1 MVKTEYNSNK
11 KKKEKIGKYNKV
23 YVPSSLGSTFKP
35 ELINSLSSY
44 CSLIG
49 IDRTKYISE
58 VLSKELE
65 GLILTNDFITL
76 EEPFYF
82 NWQEMEEKGIVKA
95 TTEEPIQDLD
105 KCYLVKKVPN
115 NFDSFN
121 NEAKTYCFKSN
132 KDLHRGIYFYPK
144 PVFYKSSFDFRELL
158 VYPLYFN
165 YNIEANTLDISLI
178 KINELDNYIDFK
190 KLAEEDIFSDL
201 KYYLENLIDNEGNL
215 NIKTWSSVYQLI
227 EPYSSVKTIEDSIA
241 TNTGIVKEALEFN
254 PNAEITS
261 STSEDL
267 INYMSVVFKK
277 SRNHRKNNLKLQ
289 EEIKANSFLEWF
301 YNPEEKYID
310 YSKFVNVVFEE
321 EPNK

>member
-1 MVKTEYNSNK
+1 MVKTKYNSNK
-11 KKKEKIGKYNKV
+11 KKKEKIGKYNKA
-23 YVPSSLGSTFKP
+23 YTSGSLGSTFRP

-49 IDRTKYISE
+49 IDRTKFISE

-65 GLILTNDFITL
+65 GLILTKEFIPL

-82 NWQEMEEKGIVKA
+82 NWPELEEKGIVTA

-121 NEAKTYCFKSN
+121 KEFRTYCYKKN
-132 KDLHRGIYFYPK
+132 INIHRGIYFYPK
-144 PVFYKSSFDFRELL
+144 PVFFRSSYDFKELL

-165 YNIEANTLDISLI
+165 YNAAANSLEISLI
-178 KINELDNYIDFK
+178 KINELDNYINFK
-190 KLAEEDIFSDL
+190 EMAEEDIFSDL

-215 NIKTWSSVYQLI
+215 NFKTWASVYQII
-227 EPYSSVKTIEDSIA
+227 EPYTSVKSVEDSIA
-241 TNTGIVKEALEFN
+241 TNTGLVKEALELN
-254 PNAEITS
+254 PTANITS

-267 INYMSVVFKK
+267 INFLSVRF
-277 SRNHRKNNLKLQ
+277 RKARTERKHNLKLQ
-289 EEIKANSFLEWF
+289 EEIKTKCFLEWL
-301 YNPEEKYID
+301 YNPEEKVID
-310 YSKFVNVVFEE
+310 YSKFIPMEFKED
-321 EPNK
+321 K

>member
-1 MVKTEYNSNK
+1 MVKTKYNTNR

-23 YVPSSLGSTFKP
+23 YSSGSLGSTFRP

-65 GLILTNDFITL
+65 GLILTKEFI
-76 EEPFYF
+76 EIPKPFYF
-82 NWQEMEEKGIVKA
+82 NWQELEEKGIVKA

-121 NEAKTYCFKSN
+121 KEFRTYCFKDN
-132 KDLHRGIYFYPK
+132 IQLHRGIYFYPK
-144 PVFYKSSFDFRELL
+144 PVFFRSSYNFKELL

-165 YNIEANTLDISLI
+165 YNVEDNSLEISLI
-178 KINELDNYIDFK
+178 KINNLDYYINFEE
-190 KLAEEDIFSDL
+190 LAEEDIFSDL
-201 KYYLENLIDNEGNL
+201 KYYLNNLIDNEGNL
-215 NIKTWSSVYQLI
+215 NFKTWASVFNII
-227 EPYSSVKTIEDSIA
+227 EAYSSVKSVEDSIA
-241 TNTGIVKEALEFN
+241 TNTGIVKELKELN
-254 PNAEITS
+254 PAANVTS

-267 INYMSVVFKK
+267 LNYMAAKFKK
-277 SRNHRKNNLKLQ
+277 ARNERKHNLKLQ
-289 EEIKANSFLEWF
+289 EEIKTKSFLEWL

-310 YSKFVNVVFEE
+310 YSKFIPMEFKEE
-321 EPNK
+321 SD

>member
-1 MVKTEYNSNK
+1 MVKTKFNTNK
-11 KKKEKIGKYNKV
+11 KKKEKIGKYNKA
-23 YVPSSLGSTFKP
+23 YSSGSLGSTFRP

-65 GLILTNDFITL
+65 GLILTKDFIPL

-82 NWQEMEEKGIVKA
+82 NWPELEEKGIVKA

-121 NEAKTYCFKSN
+121 KDFRTYCFKN
-132 KDLHRGIYFYPK
+132 NVNVHRGIYFYPK
-144 PVFYKSSFDFRELL
+144 PVFYASSYDFKELL

-165 YNIEANTLDISLI
+165 YNIKENSLEVSLI
-178 KINELDNYIDFK
+178 KINELDYYINFEE
-190 KLAEEDIFSDL
+190 LAEEDIFSDL
-201 KYYLENLIDNEGNL
+201 KYYLNNLIDNEGNL
-215 NIKTWSSVYQLI
+215 NFKTWSTVFNII
-227 EPYSSVKTIEDSIA
+227 ESYSSVKSVEDSIA
-241 TNTGIVKEALEFN
+241 TNTGIVKEAIELN
-254 PNAEITS
+254 PNAKITS

-267 INYMSVVFKK
+267 INYLSVAFKR
-277 SRNHRKNNLKLQ
+277 SRNERKKNLKLQ
-289 EEIKANSFLEWF
+289 EEIKTKNFLEWL

-310 YSKFVNVVFEE
+310 YSKFIPMEFKED
-321 EPNK
+321 K

>member
-1 MVKTEYNSNK
+1 MVKTKFNA
-11 KKKEKIGKYNKV
+11 KEKIGKYKKV

-35 ELINSLSSY
+35 ELVNNLSSY

-49 IDRTKYISE
+49 IDRTKFISE
-58 VLSKELE
+58 VLSEKLA
-65 GLILTNDFITL
+65 GLILTKDFITL

-82 NWQEMEEKGIVKA
+82 NWQELEEKGIVKA

-115 NFDSFN
+115 NFDSFSN
-121 NEAKTYCFKSN
+121 GAKTYCFKNN

-144 PVFYKSSFDFRELL
+144 PVFYKSSYTFRELL

-178 KINELDNYIDFK
+178 KINELDNYINFK
-190 KLAEEDIFSDL
+190 ELAEEDIFSDL
-201 KYYLENLIDNEGNL
+201 KNYLENLIDNEGNL
-215 NIKTWSSVYQLI
+215 NFKTWASVYHII
-227 EPYSSVKTIEDSIA
+227 EPYSSVKSVEDSIA
-241 TNTGIVKEALEFN
+241 TNTGLVKEALKYN

-267 INYMSVVFKK
+267 LNYLSVAFKK
-277 SRNHRKNNLKLQ
+277 SRNERKKNLKLQ
-289 EEIKANSFLEWF
+289 QEIKENCFLEWF

-310 YSKFVNVVFEE
+310 YSKFVNVEFKE
-321 EPNK
+321 EPDK

>member
-1 MVKTEYNSNK
+1 MVKTKYNSNK
-11 KKKEKIGKYNKV
+11 KKKEKIGKYNKA
-23 YVPSSLGSTFKP
+23 YTSGSLGSTFRP

-49 IDRTKYISE
+49 IDRTKFISE

-65 GLILTNDFITL
+65 GLILTKEFIPL

-82 NWQEMEEKGIVKA
+82 NWPELEEKGIVTA

-121 NEAKTYCFKSN
+121 KEFRTYCYKKN
-132 KDLHRGIYFYPK
+132 INIHRGIYFYPK
-144 PVFYKSSFDFRELL
+144 PVFFRSSYDFKELL

-165 YNIEANTLDISLI
+165 YNAAANSLEISLI
-178 KINELDNYIDFK
+178 KINELDNYINFK
-190 KLAEEDIFSDL
+190 EMAEEDIFSDL

-215 NIKTWSSVYQLI
+215 NFKTWASVYQII
-227 EPYSSVKTIEDSIA
+227 EPYTSVKSVEDSIA
-241 TNTGIVKEALEFN
+241 TNTGLVKEALELN
-254 PNAEITS
+254 PTANITS

-267 INYMSVVFKK
+267 INFLSVKF
-277 SRNHRKNNLKLQ
+277 RKARTERKHNLKLQ
-289 EEIKANSFLEWF
+289 QEIKEKSFLEWL

-310 YSKFVNVVFEE
+310 YSKFIPYEFD
-321 EPNK
+321 K